1 MRTEELE
8 ERLLDAER
16 VLSQHA
22 KRLKEIEEREEP
34 QAPQPRVPPPSTD
47 YTSHFEE
54 LKALFKEHDISKHS
68 LQLYALMDSFW
79 KAYTKLPKVLP
90 VRHYHHFEDKSRGF
104 IIGGFILLLATS
116 VSVGLS
122 SSLFRENGRL
132 QESSIK
138 YRLVRQEY
146 PEAAF
151 WADSTYH
158 LNPEEA
164 ERSMEL
170 LEEAEDSKQKKG
182 GQ

>member
-1 MRTEELE
+1 MKPEELE
-8 ERLLDAER
+8 ERLADTER

-22 KRLKEIEEREEP
+22 KRLKKLEELEEP
-34 QAPQPRVPPPSTD
+34 KAPQPMSPPQSTD

-68 LQLYALMDSFW
+68 LQLYALITSFW

-122 SSLFRENGRL
+122 FSLFRENGRL

-151 WADSTYH
+151 WADSTY
-158 LNPEEA
+158 LLAPEEA
-164 ERSMEL
+164 ERRVEL
-170 LEEAEDSKQKKG
+170 LEETEVIEK
-182 GQ
+182 